1 MVTNADYLCYLI
13 YMFANYMFSDATITG
28 GIIDIYNEDNEV
40 ILSIHVYSGN
50 PDSVTF
56 IRGNGKGI
64 AEAVIVMNV
73 LISFIRMIHV
83 KHSHPFHVINRIVSV
98 SE

>member
-1 MVTNADYLCYLI
+1 MMTNADYLCYLI
-13 YMFANYMFSDATITG
+13 YMFADYMFSDATIVSDT
-28 GIIDIYNEDNEV
+28 IDIYNEDSEV

-56 IRGNGKGI
+56 IRGNGKGVV
-64 AEAVIVMNV
+64 EAVTVMNV

-83 KHSHPFHVINRIVSV
+83 KHSHPFHVINRLVSV

>member
-1 MVTNADYLCYLI
+1 MNNGDYLCYLI
-13 YMFANYMFSDATITG
+13 YMFADYMFSNVTINSG
-28 GIIDIYNEDNEV
+28 RVDIYNEDGEV

-50 PDSVTF
+50 PDSVVF
-56 IRGNGKGI
+56 IRGNGKGVT
-64 AEAVIVMNV
+64 EVVTVMNV

-83 KHSHPFHVINRIVSV
+83 KHSHPFYVINRIVSV

>member
-13 YMFANYMFSDATITG
+13 YMFADYMFSNATITG
-28 GIIDIYNEDNEV
+28 DIVDIYNEDNKV
-40 ILSIHVYSGN
+40 ILSIQVYSDN